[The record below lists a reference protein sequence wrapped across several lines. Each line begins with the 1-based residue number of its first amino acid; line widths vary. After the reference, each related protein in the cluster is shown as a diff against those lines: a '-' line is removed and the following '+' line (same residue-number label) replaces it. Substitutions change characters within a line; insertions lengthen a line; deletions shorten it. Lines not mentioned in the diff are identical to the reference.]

1 MSLLGSLVDGY
12 HVSDSVGGSGEV
24 TSNGSFWKQDK
35 KPGKVAY
42 ACNHSTQES
51 EAGGLL

>member
-1 MSLLGSLVDGY
+1 MDGY
-12 HVSDSVGGSGEV
+12 HVSASAGGSGEV

-42 ACNHSTQES
+42 ACNHSTQET
-51 EAGGLL
+51 EVGGLL